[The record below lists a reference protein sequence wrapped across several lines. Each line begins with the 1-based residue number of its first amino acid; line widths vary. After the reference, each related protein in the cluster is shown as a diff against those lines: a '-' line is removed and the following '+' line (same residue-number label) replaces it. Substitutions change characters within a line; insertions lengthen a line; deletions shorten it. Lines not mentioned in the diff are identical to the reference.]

1 MTLFFYTILATLL
14 YVLALPVLVYLR
26 FKPKYKDSIPSRFF
40 LKNNSSFEKS
50 GIWFHACS
58 LGEVRSILP
67 LIEKITTEEINIS
80 VITQTGFKEASKVTH
95 ANIRYLPYEI
105 FLPFWITKQ
114 KTLVVMEAELWPS
127 LFVVAKIKG
136 MKTIL
141 MNARVS
147 DKSYQSYVR
156 FGFLYRWI
164 FRHIDVV
171 FAQSQVDKQR
181 LMELGAKDVRVSGNI
196 KTFQQIGITKQYDK
210 PKGKRVVILASTHEN
225 EEALILSHIEL
236 LKNDLLVVVPRH
248 PERFER
254 VELLL
259 KNYAK
264 EKQLT
269 YSRISQNETIQD
281 DVVLCDKMG
290 ELINLYAVC
299 DVVIL
304 GGSFIDGIGGHNP
317 LEPAF
322 FGEKVISG
330 PYVFNQKALFKCV
343 ENIVICQ
350 CEQLRG
356 VFEKSDSIKN
366 SSIINSGDISP
377 LLNEILGNNNGKS
390 V

>member
-1 MTLFFYTILATLL
+1 LATLL
-14 YVLALPVLVYLR
+14 YILALPVLVYLR

-80 VITQTGFKEASKVTH
+80 VITQTGFKEASKVAH

-147 DKSYQSYVR
+147 DNSYQSYVR

-254 VELLL
+254 VALLL

-322 FGEKVISG
+322 FGTKVISG

-343 ENIVICQ
+343 ENIVTCKD
-350 CEQLRG
+350 EQLRG
-356 VFEKSDSIKN
+356 VFDNSDAIKN
-366 SSIINSGDISP
+366 SSIINSGDIEP
-377 LLNEILGNNNGKS
+377 LLKEILGK
-390 V
+390 